1 MVQHFSYEKPRDEAI
16 PEIKLFL
23 EEEGFKIVE
32 YAPEDGF
39 MYTDYKV
46 FKWGQGERL
55 LALVI
60 HIHDK
65 VTITGMGKME
75 VPAGSIGDSSA
86 IIKIVLLDK
95 LPYVI
100 QKRIFLPLGK
110 KLNDLGYIKINHW
123 P

>member
-1 MVQHFSYEKPRDEAI
+1 MVLHFSYEKPRSEAI
-16 PEIKLFL
+16 PEIRSFL
-23 EEEGFKIVE
+23 EEEGFEIIE

-65 VTITGMGKME
+65 VTMTGMGKME
-75 VPAGSIGDSSA
+75 VPLGSLGKSNDIMKTVS
-86 IIKIVLLDK
+86 LEK
-95 LPYVI
+95 LPYMI
-100 QKRIFLPLGK
+100 QKRIFLPLSE
-110 KLNDLGYIKINHW
+110 KLNDLGYIKINHS

>member
-65 VTITGMGKME
+65 VTITGMGKIE
-75 VPAGSIGDSSA
+75 IPTAGLGDPDE
-86 IIKIVLLDK
+86 ITGIKSVDE
-95 LPYVI
+95 LPYSV
-100 QKRIFLPLGK
+100 QKAVFLPIGSDLDSLGLKRVK
-110 KLNDLGYIKINHW
+110 KRR
-123 P
+123 